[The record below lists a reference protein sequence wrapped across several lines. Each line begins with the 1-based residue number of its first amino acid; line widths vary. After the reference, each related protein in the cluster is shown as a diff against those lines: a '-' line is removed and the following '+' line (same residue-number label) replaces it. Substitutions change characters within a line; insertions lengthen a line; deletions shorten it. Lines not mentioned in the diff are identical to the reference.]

1 VSLAVI
7 AITFGLVA
15 VAELPDKSMIATIV
29 LASRNRPVLVL
40 LGASVAFA
48 AHAGVAVAA
57 GRLLELL
64 PHRDV
69 EAVVAALFAGAA
81 AYLIVSRED
90 TAQHRGE
97 DDAAHARSGR
107 RVALGAFAVI
117 AIGEFGDITQLLIA
131 NLAAHYR
138 QPWAVFVGAVAALLA
153 AATLAV
159 GVGRAL
165 LHVLPLAA
173 IRKGSGVI
181 MAGFAAYAAVSA
193 ARG

>member
-1 VSLAVI
+1 LAVV

-15 VAELPDKSMIATIV
+15 VAELPDKSMIATVV
-29 LASRNRPVLVL
+29 LASRDRALFVW

-69 EAVVAALFAGAA
+69 DAVVAALFAGAA
-81 AYLIVSRED
+81 VYLIVTRED
-90 TAQHRGE
+90 AAQRRGE
-97 DDAAHARSGR
+97 QDAAQTRSGR
-107 RVALGAFAVI
+107 RVALSAFAVI

-138 QPWAVFVGAVAALLA
+138 QPWAVFIGAVVALLA
-153 AATLAV
+153 AATAAV

-165 LHVLPLAA
+165 LRVLPLAA

-181 MAGFAAYAAVSA
+181 MVGFAAYAAVSA